1 MIARVVAFALHQR
14 FITLALALLL
24 TAGGIVSFH
33 RLPIEA
39 YPDVADVE
47 VDVITLWPGHA
58 AEEVERYITIQLEKE
73 INGIADVT
81 FLRSFSNF
89 GLSNIKILFA
99 DGTDNYWS
107 RQQVLERITQA
118 DIPADAKPQ
127 LGPLASP
134 IGEVYRYTLESRTM
148 PLVDLK
154 AYQDWVLE
162 REFRKVPGVA
172 DVVSWGGG
180 IKQYQVTVDPERL
193 RDYNVTLKQVFEAV
207 AANNANAG
215 GSYIREGQYALMV
228 RGIGLV
234 QSTEDLENV
243 VVTALKGTPVRVR
256 DIGHAGIGHAI
267 RFGIL
272 GRDHDDDL
280 VQGIVLMRKGEN
292 PDAVIAGVRAKVHE
306 LRKTLP
312 AGVVMRPYYSRD
324 RLVRTT
330 VTTVMRNLV
339 EGAGLVIVLLSL
351 FFYNLR
357 AALIVAL
364 TIPLSLLFAFVFM
377 DLRGVPANL
386 LSLGAID
393 FGIIVDGAVIMTENI
408 LRHLSERKVTGPRV
422 LHEVQHAAL
431 EVARPLTF
439 AVMII
444 MTVYVPILTFQRIE
458 GRLFQPMAVTISLA
472 VIGSLLLTLTLLPVL
487 TTFFFRHPPSER
499 ESPLLRWLR
508 RPYVPAL
515 RFCLRRPVVPI
526 AVTAGM
532 FALALLAFTFL
543 GKEFLPE
550 LDEGDIWLRVKFP
563 IGISLEDANPYVH
576 DIRERLLT
584 FPEVRVVVSQLGA
597 PDDGTDINGPD
608 TAEFYIGL
616 KPRGEWRVRDK
627 ERLIE
632 GMGARFSDI
641 PGITTNFSQPIKDNV
656 DEALAGVKGEMAIK
670 LYGRDVFE
678 LERIGRQI
686 TDVLR
691 DIRGVTDLDYDHLVG
706 QPQLQIVVDR
716 KAAAR
721 YGINIQDIQ
730 GALEAATRGRVVSQV
745 FEGER
750 RFDLAVRL
758 AGSGESLM
766 MLQHLT
772 VSAPSG
778 ERIPVA
784 QLAEFTKTEG
794 LSQVQREG
802 SQRRIAIKWSVRER
816 DMGGMVAE
824 AMKKVDAAVK
834 LPEDYHIVWSG
845 RFEDQQ
851 RALARLYII
860 VPLVIFIIFI
870 LLFGTF
876 QSIGD
881 ALLIMLNLPFA
892 LIGGTLALFLSG
904 THFNISAAVGYVA
917 VFGVS
922 VLNGVVL
929 VSSIRQ
935 ARGDGVG
942 VLDAVVRGCTLRFR
956 PIVVSGIV
964 AVIGFIPAALSHGI
978 GSEIQ
983 RPLAR
988 VVVGGLISSSI
999 LTLLVLPVVYA
1010 LIAER
1015 SEHREA
1021 TQTRSAAGDGVGD
1034 PR

>member
-1 MIARVVAFALHQR
+1 MIARLVAFALHQR
-14 FITLALALLL
+14 FVTLALALLL

-134 IGEVYRYTLESRTM
+134 IGEVYRYTLESKTM

-193 RDYNVTLKQVFEAV
+193 RAYNVTLKQVFEAV

-234 QSTEDLENV
+234 QSTEDLENI
-243 VVTALKGTPVRVR
+243 VVTSLKGTPVRVR
-256 DIGHAGIGHAI
+256 DVGRAGIGHAI

-339 EGAGLVIVLLSL
+339 EGAALVIVLLSL
-351 FFYNLR
+351 FLYDLR
-357 AALIVAL
+357 AAFIVAL

-377 DLRGVPANL
+377 DLRGIPANL

-393 FGIIVDGAVIMTENI
+393 FGIIVDGAVIMTE
-408 LRHLSERKVTGPRV
+408 
-422 LHEVQHAAL
+422 
-431 EVARPLTF
+431 
-439 AVMII
+439 II

-458 GRLFQPMAVTISLA
+458 GRLFRPMAVTISLA

-487 TTFFFRHPPSER
+487 TTYFFRHPPSDR

-508 RPYVPAL
+508 WPYVPTL

-532 FALALLAFTFL
+532 FALALLAFTLL

-616 KPRGEWRVRDK
+616 KPREEWRVRDK
-627 ERLIE
+627 DQLIE
-632 GMGARFSDI
+632 SMARRI
-641 PGITTNFSQPIKDNV
+641 ETIAGITTNFSQPIKDNV
-656 DEALAGVKGEMAIK
+656 DEALAGVKGELAIK

-678 LERIGRQI
+678 LERIARQI

-716 KAAAR
+716 RAAAR

-730 GALEAATRGRVVSQV
+730 DAIEAATRGRVVSQV

-758 AGSGESLM
+758 ARSGESLM

-772 VSAPSG
+772 VSAPGG

-784 QLAEFTKTEG
+784 QLAEFKKTEG

-816 DMGGMVAE
+816 DMGSMVAE

-834 LPEDYHIVWSG
+834 LPQEYRIVWSG

-851 RALARLYII
+851 RALARLYVI

-935 ARGDGVG
+935 ARAAGLG
-942 VLDAVVRGCTLRFR
+942 VLDAVVRGCALRFR

-964 AVIGFIPAALSHGI
+964 AVVGFIPAAISHGI

-1015 SEHREA
+1015 GGRGEGA
-1021 TQTRSAAGDGVGD
+1021 QTSVAGEGGAD
-1034 PR
+1034 RR